1 MVSVDCTFSGYVDPK
16 PFWRLVTSF
25 YVFWLKG
32 LVTFIAGHTRQR
44 QPLPLKKKRGQANT
58 VPLLG
63 F

>member
-44 QPLPLKKKRGQANT
+44 QPLSFKKKRASK
-58 VPLLG
+58 
-63 F
+63 